1 MIVAYDGNFESFLTL
16 IYEVYYSQLQV
27 TQIQK
32 ELPKSLFLDD
42 IIQIEVDEQKA
53 LKVLKA
59 LEEKFQKEYFET
71 IFNIFMCDSVE
82 FEMDLLHYIILG
94 FKDQKEL
101 NNINNSC
108 GFNIQKR
115 QRELF
120 RMGHKMTGF
129 VRFIE
134 LEEGTLYAKVETK
147 FNIVYFLGKH
157 FLKRLNNQNFIIHD
171 IKRELAFIKSDSFTG
186 MQSVASFDIPQY
198 SKDEEKFQKLW
209 KTFFDSVAIE
219 SRRNEK
225 LQSQWVPLIHRVY
238 MNEFN

>member
-1 MIVAYDGNFESFLTL
+1 
-16 IYEVYYSQLQV
+16 
-27 TQIQK
+27 
-32 ELPKSLFLDD
+32 
-42 IIQIEVDEQKA
+42 
-53 LKVLKA
+53 
-59 LEEKFQKEYFET
+59 
-71 IFNIFMCDSVE
+71 
-82 FEMDLLHYIILG
+82 
-94 FKDQKEL
+94 
-101 NNINNSC
+101 
-108 GFNIQKR
+108 
-115 QRELF
+115 
-120 RMGHKMTGF
+120 MTGF

-225 LQSQWVPLIHRVY
+225 LQSQWVPLIYRVY